1 MLLTNASRMREI
13 IAVLWRNGFDGFLQ
27 KIQPPGG
34 LLHRLAPKPRSR
46 LTQWERVRITLEEL
60 GPTFV
65 KFGQI
70 LSMRPDA
77 LPEPLII
84 ELQKL
89 QDRVTPVPYEEIEP
103 VLLAGLNGASP
114 GNIFS
119 DFDRAPVASASL
131 AQVYYATLRATGE
144 KVAVKV
150 QRPGIAKKI
159 AADFE
164 ILRYFAQKAH
174 QHIENLQP
182 YNLPEI
188 VEELRRGLDDELD
201 FRVEA
206 HNITLFT
213 ENNNDP
219 AHITAPRVHAAHSS
233 ATVLVMERIEGRKI
247 SDLIP
252 GSPEAKLAAA
262 RGAAS
267 LFHQILVDGF
277 FHADPHA
284 GNLIITTAAVGAS
297 LATPSGIPPAPPK
310 PGVASD
316 APTSPPEA
324 SRKNAATPA
333 TGAAAP
339 TVNRKPETGNSGGE
353 APTPDIRVCF
363 LDWGLAGELTRRMRY
378 TLVDLFEAFLGGD
391 SAQVVRVALDLE
403 RTTALAPNPR
413 RMEREILH
421 ALRNTYD
428 PATGKGAI
436 GRAMLRLLHIFGEN
450 GIEVAQDYA
459 LVAKAVYTIEETG
472 TRLDPDFTL
481 SANFQP
487 ALKRLL
493 AERRNPRALFRD
505 LRRTFATGLV
515 RFQEL
520 PAELHRVLRLVESGR
535 ATINFQ
541 HKGLEATEHAL
552 HTASNRMVVG
562 MVIASM
568 IIGSSIIVA
577 TKIPPLLPGLEVSAL
592 GLVGYLLSALLG
604 LGIVYNILRRGRH
617 K

>member
-1 MLLTNASRMREI
+1 MPFGWLTNASRMREI

-27 KIQPPGG
+27 TIQPPSG
-34 LLHRLAPKPRSR
+34 LLQRITPKPREHRS
-46 LTQWERVRITLEEL
+46 QWERVRITLEEL

-77 LPEPLII
+77 FPEPLIV

-89 QDRVTPVPYEEIEP
+89 QDRVTAIPYEEIEP

-114 GNIFS
+114 DSVFA
-119 DFDRAPVASASL
+119 DFEREPIASASL

-164 ILRYFAQKAH
+164 ILRWFAQKAH

-206 HNITLFT
+206 HNVTLFS

-219 AHITAPRVHAAHSS
+219 AHVTAPRVYGAHSS

-247 SDLIP
+247 SDLVP
-252 GSPEAKLAAA
+252 GSPEAKAAAA

-284 GNLIITTAAVGAS
+284 GNILVTTQAHGLEAR
-297 LATPSGIPPAPPK
+297 ATSA
-310 PGVASD
+310 D
-316 APTSPPEA
+316 A
-324 SRKNAATPA
+324 R
-333 TGAAAP
+333 
-339 TVNRKPETGNSGGE
+339 
-353 APTPDIRVCF
+353 ICF

-378 TLVDLFEAFLGGD
+378 TLVDLFEAFLSGD
-391 SAQVVRVALDLE
+391 SGQVVRVALDLE
-403 RTTALAPNPR
+403 RTTALAPNTR

-472 TRLDPDFTL
+472 TRLDPDFSL
-481 SANFQP
+481 GDNFQP

-493 AERRNPRALFRD
+493 AERRNPRAMLRD
-505 LRRTFATGLV
+505 LRRTFISGFARL
-515 RFQEL
+515 QEI
-520 PAELHRVLRLVESGR
+520 PAEFHRVLRLVESGR

-541 HKGLEATEHAL
+541 HKGLEETDHAL
-552 HTASNRMVVG
+552 QTASNRLVVG
-562 MVIASM
+562 MVIAAM
-568 IIGSSIIVA
+568 IVGSSIIVA
-577 TKIPPLLPGLEVSAL
+577 MKVPPFFPGLEVSAL

-604 LGIVYNILRRGRH
+604 LGVVYNILRHGRH